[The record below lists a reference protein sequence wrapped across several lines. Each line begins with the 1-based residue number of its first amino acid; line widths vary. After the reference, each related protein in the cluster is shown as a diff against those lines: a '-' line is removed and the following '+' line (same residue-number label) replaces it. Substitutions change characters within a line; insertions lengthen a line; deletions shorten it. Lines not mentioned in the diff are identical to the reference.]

1 VENMN
6 IEERLCA
13 KKKKKKKSVCG
24 LVVSYRRQ
32 SGSITLGMIDTD
44 RHK

>member
-13 KKKKKKKSVCG
+13 KKKKKKSVCG

-44 RHK
+44 RNK